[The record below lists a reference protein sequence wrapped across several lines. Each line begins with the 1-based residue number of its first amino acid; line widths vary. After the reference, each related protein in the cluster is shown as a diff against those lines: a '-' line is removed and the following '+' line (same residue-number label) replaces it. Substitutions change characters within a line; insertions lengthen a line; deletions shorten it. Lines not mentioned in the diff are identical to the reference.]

1 MRDSVFLRPVMGR
14 CIGTTKFFRNEPFLK
29 ALVRILEKIPHPR
42 VLYHGC
48 SNGAEAYSLAIAWCE
63 TGDGKPIDIHATD
76 IEPSFLDQGR
86 LLTHERLTARARK
99 MVTFLPPVS
108 VIDFRSR
115 QFYDATVCTNV
126 LCYLEPQD
134 QREAIARI
142 ADYTTYYM
150 CVTGADPTAVR
161 QATRDADFKPC
172 LTSWLPIYYGWGE
185 RLSWRHRKVW
195 KLPYLPFLLPNWRY
209 AGTTFRR
216 DVSDDLEEEPA

>member
-86 LLTHERLTARARK
+86 LLTHERLTARAMR
-99 MVTFLPPVS
+99 
-108 VIDFRSR
+108 
-115 QFYDATVCTNV
+115 
-126 LCYLEPQD
+126 
-134 QREAIARI
+134 
-142 ADYTTYYM
+142 
-150 CVTGADPTAVR
+150 
-161 QATRDADFKPC
+161 
-172 LTSWLPIYYGWGE
+172 W
-185 RLSWRHRKVW
+185 
-195 KLPYLPFLLPNWRY
+195 
-209 AGTTFRR
+209 
-216 DVSDDLEEEPA
+216 